1 LYKRVKDDHNREERI
16 GTDRPSN
23 AAPAGD
29 YAGGTRDRILSA
41 ARDLAVERGFGSFTV
56 DKVAERA
63 GVSRMTVYYQFG
75 AKSQLLEALLDWI
88 AARGGIDGLRD
99 AFQEVDPVDA
109 LTRFIDVF
117 CGFWASDR
125 VGLRR
130 LRGWM
135 AAESDAG
142 EPEAGRDA
150 WRRDGLRTLLTR
162 LHEAHGVPSPNKL
175 EETLD
180 VLQVLT
186 SFESYD
192 RLASGG
198 RSRPEVVALLSRTA
212 LAVLGLDE

>member
-1 LYKRVKDDHNREERI
+1 MD
-16 GTDRPSN
+16 G
-23 AAPAGD
+23 
-29 YAGGTRDRILSA
+29 GGTRERILSA
-41 ARDLAVERGFGSFTV
+41 ARDLAVERGFGGFSV
-56 DKVAERA
+56 EKVAERA

-75 AKSQLLEALLDWI
+75 AKPQLLESLLDWI

-99 AFQEVDPVDA
+99 VFQETDPADA
-109 LTRFIDVF
+109 LARFVDVF

-135 AAESDAG
+135 AAESDTE

-162 LHEAHGVPSPNKL
+162 LHETYGVPASADL

-186 SFESYD
+186 SFETYD
-192 RLASGG
+192 RLAAGG
-198 RSRPEVVALLSRTA
+198 RSQPEVAALLNRTV
-212 LAVLGLDE
+212 LAVLGMEE